1 MFTLLFVPDGAP
13 DEIESF
19 NRLQQMSAS
28 PQSASRMARAFAD
41 IDVQELA
48 AQIRCPTLVTH
59 CHGDARVPFDEGK
72 LIAGLIDGARFVPL
86 QSRNHVLLAHEPAWE
101 VFVLELRA
109 FLNQRSPRP
118 ASLPFADLTPRER
131 ELLELIA
138 EGRDNNGIALRLQVS
153 NKTVR
158 NHITRI
164 FSKMGVATRARAI
177 VRAREAGF
185 GTGGEPDP
193 PGAGAPSGRRSGA

>member
-1 MFTLLFVPDGAP
+1 
-13 DEIESF
+13 
-19 NRLQQMSAS
+19 
-28 PQSASRMARAFAD
+28 
-41 IDVQELA
+41 
-48 AQIRCPTLVTH
+48 
-59 CHGDARVPFDEGK
+59 
-72 LIAGLIDGARFVPL
+72 GARFVPL

-101 VFVLELRA
+101 VFLLELRA

-118 ASLPFADLTPRER
+118 TSLPFADLTPRER

-164 FSKMGVATRARAI
+164 FSKMGVATRAQAI